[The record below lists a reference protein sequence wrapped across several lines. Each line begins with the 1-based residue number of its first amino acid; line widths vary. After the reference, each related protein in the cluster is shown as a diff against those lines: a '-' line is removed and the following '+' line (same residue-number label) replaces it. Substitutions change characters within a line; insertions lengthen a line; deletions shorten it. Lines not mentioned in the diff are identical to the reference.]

1 MPHISRDNALVL
13 LQPFFSDFS
22 SVVSGA
28 WKDWV
33 GSPLAAQMQH
43 KRVRA
48 NVMWNQ
54 MISHAKRRFDAH
66 PRVRVSTMKNWEG
79 IVVDN
84 SVFIRLKKG
93 NRALRSR
100 NFPTQSALAFNDPTE
115 DLFGG
120 VVRLE
125 LLYVLGVAE
134 ASIESV
140 ALVQRNKG
148 ALLWDIN
155 VDVEHSSS
163 NDNIEPFVRD
173 TTQDQS
179 ENAAR
184 KIIRKK
190 PGKAQPKRGNEN
202 GAT

>member
-1 MPHISRDNALVL
+1 MPHISRDSALAL

-22 SVVSGA
+22 SVINAA
-28 WKDWV
+28 WMDWV
-33 GSPLAAQMQH
+33 RSPLAGQMQH

-54 MISHAKRRFDAH
+54 MISHAKRHFDAH

-84 SVFIRLKKG
+84 AIFVRLKKG
-93 NRALRSR
+93 DRTLRSR

-120 VVRLE
+120 IVRLE
-125 LLYVLGVAE
+125 LLYVLGAAE
-134 ASIESV
+134 ASVESV

-155 VDVEHSSS
+155 INLEQSS
-163 NDNIEPFVRD
+163 NPSNIEPFARD
-173 TTQDQS
+173 ARTDRRET
-179 ENAAR
+179 AADR
-184 KIIRKK
+184 IIRKK
-190 PGKAQPKRGNEN
+190 TSRAQRKHANEN
-202 GAT
+202 GTT

>member
-1 MPHISRDNALVL
+1 MPHISRESALVL
-13 LQPFFSDFS
+13 LQPFFPDFS
-22 SVVSGA
+22 SVVNTA
-28 WKDWV
+28 WKDWLC
-33 GSPLAAQMQH
+33 SPLASQMQH

-54 MISHAKRRFDAH
+54 MISCARRLFDGH
-66 PRVRVSTMKNWEG
+66 PRIRVSTMQNWEG

-93 NRALRSR
+93 DRTLRSR

-120 VVRLE
+120 IARLE
-125 LLYVLGVAE
+125 LLYVLGPAE
-134 ASIESV
+134 ASIESI

-155 VDVEHSSS
+155 VNVESSIVS
-163 NDNIEPFVRD
+163 NVEPFTGD
-173 TTQDQS
+173 TGTDQG

-184 KIIRKK
+184 KVIRKK
-190 PGKAQPKRGNEN
+190 AGKAQPKRGNEN